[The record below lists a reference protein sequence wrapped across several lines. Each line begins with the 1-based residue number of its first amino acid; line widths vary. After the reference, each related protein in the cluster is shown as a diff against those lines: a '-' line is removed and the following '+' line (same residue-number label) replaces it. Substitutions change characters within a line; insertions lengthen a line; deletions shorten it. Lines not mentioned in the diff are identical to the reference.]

1 MAVSNVACLPTGS
14 GNSGKSLCCCLLPYE
29 SSRFS
34 QRGEQK
40 SVVLVVSPLIS
51 LIKDQVRAI
60 EEKNMT
66 MVYSGD
72 EDEHSENLPFQGRTS
87 CS

>member
-1 MAVSNVACLPTGS
+1 MLLVFPLEVGTVESRCVVACFPM
-14 GNSGKSLCCCLLPYE
+14 
-29 SSRFS
+29 SSWFS